1 MAEKNEYLRVVDNRL
16 KIAGLDVAE
25 TAQKFGTPV
34 YLYNMERVVENYRVI
49 KAAFL
54 NEGIK
59 ARIHYAM
66 KANSNPEILK
76 ALSREGAFI
85 DAVSPNEAELALLC
99 GFHKNKI
106 LFTGTSAS
114 NDDLQRI
121 SEMGIETNIDS
132 LSQLKRLAKI
142 NPSNKK
148 ISIRINPDVGAGLHE
163 HTITAGKFVKFG
175 IIEEKAMEAVK
186 LATGLGFKI
195 NGIHEHIGS
204 GWLGEDVKDFLQTVE
219 KIIEIAEK
227 IEAFTGQQLEFMDF
241 GGGPGIPYSPGQ
253 REFPM
258 QEYAAGIAEAMKKS
272 KLKAEVAIE
281 PGRYIVGDAGI
292 MVCKINTVEDKHIA
306 VIGVDAGFN
315 CLVRP
320 AFYGAYHEIIVC
332 ENAGG
337 KETKE
342 YMVAGNLCESGDV
355 FTENREIL
363 RKLPIA
369 EEGQHIAI
377 LNAGAYG
384 FTMASNYNLRP
395 RPGEVIVKKGSAFLS
410 RDSEKLADMVS
421 KTKELEASAD

>member
-1 MAEKNEYLRVVDNRL
+1 MAEKNEHLRIVENRL

-34 YLYNMERVVENYRVI
+34 YIYNMERIVENYRVI

-66 KANSNPEILK
+66 KANSNPLILK
-76 ALSREGAFI
+76 ALNTEGAWI
-85 DAVSPNEAELALLC
+85 DAVSPNEAELAMQC
-99 GFHKNKI
+99 GFHKNRI

-114 NDDLQRI
+114 DDDLKRI
-121 SEMGIETNIDS
+121 SEMGLETNADS
-132 LSQLKRLAKI
+132 LSHLRRLAKI
-142 NPSNKK
+142 SPANRK
-148 ISIRINPDVGAGLHE
+148 ISFRVNPDVGAGLHE

-175 IIEEKAMEAVK
+175 ITEEKVMEAVK

-204 GWLGEDVKDFLQTVE
+204 GWLGKDVKDFLETVE
-219 KIIEIAEK
+219 KLIETARK
-227 IEAFTGQQLEFMDF
+227 IEAFTGEALEFIDF
-241 GGGPGIPYSPGQ
+241 GGGPGIPYRPGQ
-253 REFPM
+253 EEFPM
-258 QEYAAGIAEAMKKS
+258 QEYASGIAEAMKKS

-281 PGRYIVGDAGI
+281 PGRYVVGDAGI
-292 MVCKINTVEDKHIA
+292 LVAKINTVEEKHIP

-320 AFYGAYHEIIVC
+320 AFYGAYHEIIIC
-332 ENAGG
+332 ENAEG

-355 FTENREIL
+355 FTENRQTL
-363 RKLPIA
+363 RKLPVA
-369 EEGQHIAI
+369 EEGMHIAI

-395 RPGEVIVKKGSAFLS
+395 RPREVMVKKGSAYLA
-410 RDSEKLADMVS
+410 RDLENLADMNARTA
-421 KTKELEASAD
+421 KEASEG